1 MEPTAA
7 ALQVLEHSPTR
18 KEVATFPAARSA
30 GWHKHLRVQEVVM
43 LVLAPVALA
52 TALALI
58 RLGGGLYEYR
68 VVDPAW
74 PRRPDIHSTS
84 SRWHFPRGFGYR
96 PMSPSRRR
104 SSPLSSQH
112 GRRQTSAAGFCL
124 ALPAMSRCGFG
135 RRSTSFPRLSPLSA
149 QIPRRSLKTRRA
161 AGRVAAVGG
170 SRSISRRAERCWPR
184 SPPRLAR
191 EPSFAVANEP
201 GDRDP

>member
-1 MEPTAA
+1 MEPTDA

-18 KEVATFPAARSA
+18 NEVATFPAARSA

-43 LVLAPVALA
+43 LVLAPIALA

-74 PRRPDIHSTS
+74 PRRPDIHSIS

-104 SSPLSSQH
+104 SSPLSSPH
-112 GRRQTSAAGFCL
+112 GRRQ
-124 ALPAMSRCGFG
+124 
-135 RRSTSFPRLSPLSA
+135 
-149 QIPRRSLKTRRA
+149 
-161 AGRVAAVGG
+161 
-170 SRSISRRAERCWPR
+170 
-184 SPPRLAR
+184 
-191 EPSFAVANEP
+191 
-201 GDRDP
+201 